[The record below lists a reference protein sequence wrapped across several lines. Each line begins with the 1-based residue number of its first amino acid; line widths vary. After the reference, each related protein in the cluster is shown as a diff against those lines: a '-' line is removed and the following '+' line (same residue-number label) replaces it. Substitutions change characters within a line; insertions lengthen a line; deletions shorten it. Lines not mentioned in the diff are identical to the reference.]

1 METTRRAA
9 RFLLPLLVVF
19 QLLAGH
25 GAELTGAG
33 RLAERKVEQVR

>member
-1 METTRRAA
+1 MDATQRAA

-19 QLLAGH
+19 QLMAGH

-33 RLAERKVEQVR
+33 RLAERKIEQIG